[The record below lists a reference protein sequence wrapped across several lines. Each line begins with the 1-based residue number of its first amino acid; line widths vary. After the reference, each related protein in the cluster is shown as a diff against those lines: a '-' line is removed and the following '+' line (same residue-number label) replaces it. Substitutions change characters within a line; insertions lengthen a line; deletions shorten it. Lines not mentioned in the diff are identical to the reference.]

1 MISKMMI
8 VKSLFLL
15 VLLGINNTF
24 ALDSLTGQEAY
35 AKGHS
40 LYDVGEYEEA
50 SKYLW
55 KAVRS
60 KKTGDAFTV
69 EQAMSFFLQS
79 YKQRDRLGEGY
90 AFMASEYVVDNNI
103 EAALQ
108 LAKQAIIHD
117 PENEGALEI
126 LELFGGPN
134 PSKSV
139 GQRSYELGIKI
150 FNLSEYEEAA
160 DKFWESIMLKQPDD
174 QYDVSEAYSKFVEC
188 YEKQDNLIGAF
199 IRLSHEYLKEGNLKP
214 AYLYAKRAHEIDPE
228 NKEVSDIMETLKA
241 SNVQIE
247 GLTQTLKGQEAYDK
261 ASSQFQLGEY
271 ERAAKNFWA
280 AVMTKQPTDNYDI
293 TSTFNSFLECY
304 HEMNDI
310 AGGYVF
316 VASEYVKRS
325 GKEKQA
331 FKYALK
337 ALNEDPDNEIAKSI
351 VEKFPEI
358 KAEFSGQET
367 FDKAISL
374 YMDEEYENAA
384 AEFWRAAVKRKVI
397 DSYEYNDSIDRA
409 IECYAQMDRGSY
421 GLSFVAT
428 KFAEMGIVDQAKI
441 YATRALVEDPEN
453 AEAQEIIGRYKAQ
466 SVPTPKP
473 FEMPSLYPRQIDDS
487 FT

>member
-8 VKSLFLL
+8 GKSLFLL
-15 VLLGINNTF
+15 VLWGINNTF
-24 ALDSLTGQEAY
+24 ASDSLTGQEAY
-35 AKGHS
+35 AKGQS

-55 KAVRS
+55 KALKS
-60 KKTGDAFTV
+60 KKTGDTFTV
-69 EQAMSFFLQS
+69 EQAMNFFMQS

-90 AFMASEYVVDNNI
+90 EFMASEYVVDNNI

-134 PSKSV
+134 KSA
-139 GQRSYELGIKI
+139 GQTSYESGMKR
-150 FNLSEYEEAA
+150 FNLSEYEQAA
-160 DKFWESIMLKQPDD
+160 DKFWESITLKQPDD
-174 QYDVSEAYSKFVEC
+174 QYDVSEAYSKFVQC

-199 IRLSHEYLKEGNLKP
+199 IRLSHEYLKAGNLKP

-247 GLTQTLKGQEAYDK
+247 GLTQTLKGQEAYDE

-304 HEMNDI
+304 HEMDDI
-310 AGGYVF
+310 AG
-316 VASEYVKRS
+316 
-325 GKEKQA
+325 
-331 FKYALK
+331 
-337 ALNEDPDNEIAKSI
+337 EI
-351 VEKFPEI
+351 VCKFP
-358 KAEFSGQET
+358 
-367 FDKAISL
+367 
-374 YMDEEYENAA
+374 
-384 AEFWRAAVKRKVI
+384 
-397 DSYEYNDSIDRA
+397 
-409 IECYAQMDRGSY
+409 
-421 GLSFVAT
+421 
-428 KFAEMGIVDQAKI
+428 
-441 YATRALVEDPEN
+441 
-453 AEAQEIIGRYKAQ
+453 
-466 SVPTPKP
+466 
-473 FEMPSLYPRQIDDS
+473 
-487 FT
+487 